1 MAISTSDLTS
11 DIATT
16 TDGNYTVTGN
26 GVFDDLMEAINTHLT
41 AQFKLGRLTGADYAN
56 VYLGAV
62 QSSLQ
67 TATEFA
73 LRKALTDAQ
82 VITEGTKNTLTINQS
97 AEVIASTTRQD
108 IESTAKVSLMADQE
122 LEVVA
127 STIRQNND
135 SAAKISLMGD
145 QEAEV
150 VASTVRQDA
159 ESTTKI
165 SLMAKQELEVVASTV
180 RQNDIATVQVSDT
193 VAATDL
199 KVNQS
204 AEVLAATARQDAD
217 SVAKISLMADQEIE
231 VVASTARQDDI
242 AAVQVSSERHKILDT
257 VSATDLKEQQILDL
271 KLKNGEAVYLYVW
284 EVAYTAD
291 ATETYTYSTIVNLTD
306 NDVVALM
313 NANPH
318 IPDGVIASVSLNNT
332 TLIAEA
338 STSVAQITIEKAQKE
353 VDVLNQKAITE
364 FAQTQVTSKV
374 APHGSSI
381 MGRQGALY
389 AEQAKGFKWN
399 ADQKY
404 IKTLLDAW
412 SINTNSAGAPDPTV
426 TEISGTSMD
435 AKIVAAKPST

>member
-1 MAISTSDLTS
+1 
-11 DIATT
+11 
-16 TDGNYTVTGN
+16 
-26 GVFDDLMEAINTHLT
+26 
-41 AQFKLGRLTGADYAN
+41 
-56 VYLGAV
+56 
-62 QSSLQ
+62 
-67 TATEFA
+67 
-73 LRKALTDAQ
+73 
-82 VITEGTKNTLTINQS
+82 
-97 AEVIASTTRQD
+97 
-108 IESTAKVSLMADQE
+108 
-122 LEVVA
+122 
-127 STIRQNND
+127 
-135 SAAKISLMGD
+135 MGD

-180 RQNDIATVQVSDT
+180 RQNDIATVQVS
-193 VAATDL
+193 
-199 KVNQS
+199 
-204 AEVLAATARQDAD
+204 
-217 SVAKISLMADQEIE
+217 
-231 VVASTARQDDI
+231 
-242 AAVQVSSERHKILDT
+242 SERHKILDT

-291 ATETYTYSTIVNLTD
+291 VTETYTYSTIVNLTD

-338 STSVAQITIEKAQKE
+338 SISVAQITIEKAQKE

>member
-1 MAISTSDLTS
+1 
-11 DIATT
+11 
-16 TDGNYTVTGN
+16 
-26 GVFDDLMEAINTHLT
+26 
-41 AQFKLGRLTGADYAN
+41 
-56 VYLGAV
+56 
-62 QSSLQ
+62 
-67 TATEFA
+67 
-73 LRKALTDAQ
+73 
-82 VITEGTKNTLTINQS
+82 
-97 AEVIASTTRQD
+97 
-108 IESTAKVSLMADQE
+108 MADQE

-135 SAAKISLMGD
+135 SAAKISLMVD

-159 ESTTKI
+159 
-165 SLMAKQELEVVASTV
+165 
-180 RQNDIATVQVSDT
+180 
-193 VAATDL
+193 
-199 KVNQS
+199 
-204 AEVLAATARQDAD
+204 
-217 SVAKISLMADQEIE
+217 
-231 VVASTARQDDI
+231 I

-291 ATETYTYSTIVNLTD
+291 VTETYTYSTIVNLTD

-338 STSVAQITIEKAQKE
+338 SISVAQITIEKAQKE

>member
-127 STIRQNND
+127 STTRQNND

-180 RQNDIATVQVSDT
+180 RQNDIAT
-193 VAATDL
+193 
-199 KVNQS
+199 
-204 AEVLAATARQDAD
+204 
-217 SVAKISLMADQEIE
+217 
-231 VVASTARQDDI
+231 
-242 AAVQVSSERHKILDT
+242 VQVSSERHKILDT

-338 STSVAQITIEKAQKE
+338 SISVAQITIEKAQKE

-426 TEISGTSMD
+426 TEIIGTSMD